1 VVKLVRHRGVHENVL
16 RKWVKDRQANPR
28 QAFPGQSQAKSEQ
41 AELDRLRR
49 EVAKLMAARDS

>member
-1 VVKLVRHRGVHENVL
+1 MHENVL